1 MKKLISYEA
10 YLDQSQFVNTG
21 NDWMNDQANGR
32 SGTKE
37 DGQK

>member
-1 MKKLISYEA
+1 MTNGLVTVCE
-10 YLDQSQFVNTG
+10 TG
-21 NDWMNDQANGR
+21 HDRTKDQANGQ